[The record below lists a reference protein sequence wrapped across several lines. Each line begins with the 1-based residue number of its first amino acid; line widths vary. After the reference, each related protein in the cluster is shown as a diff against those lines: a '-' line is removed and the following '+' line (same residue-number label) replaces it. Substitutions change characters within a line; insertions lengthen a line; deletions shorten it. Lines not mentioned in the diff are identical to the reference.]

1 MLELLGDAG
10 TGRRA
15 RSRSAERQLPGLR
28 PHLRAR
34 QPGPGRRKPAQA
46 ASRSPRRRRAPMLS
60 APSALGAAA
69 PGAAAARRSGAG
81 GSTHGAG
88 GKPGRAG
95 RGAEPRPPPPHPL
108 PRPEEMLRP
117 GARFPRSWARRAA
130 GRPGLHRDTALLQT
144 RWPEERL
151 CCAMMKQ
158 VTPSPVSTELMTT
171 TDFYLWEDGYSGEAD
186 MLPEICEKQEIQGFA
201 RTFQPAVYLLLSLL
215 GTVGNGLVLLTRTRY
230 GQVHSITDVCLLH
243 LALSDLLLLLMLPFA
258 ITDKLQGWS
267 TGTAACR
274 ALQGLYAL
282 NFYSGFLF
290 LTCISV
296 DRYVAIVR
304 VSTAYRLRPRVR
316 RHGWLTAG
324 SAWLLATLLALPQF
338 IYSQA
343 EQHQDIRLC
352 RVVFPHVVSRV
363 ARGATNLV
371 QVVLG
376 FAVPFL
382 VMASCYTAVARTLL
396 AARGAQPHRALRV
409 LLALVLVFVA
419 LQLPHSL
426 MVLLDAAELLA
437 SWEMSCA
444 QSRRKDLALLVT
456 GGLAYLRCCLNP
468 LLYAFLGQRFRREL
482 WLLASDAGCV
492 GSLDPRCSGCP
503 SPCRRTSLSSCSDVV

>member
-1 MLELLGDAG
+1 MTE
-10 TGRRA
+10 
-15 RSRSAERQLPGLR
+15 
-28 PHLRAR
+28 
-34 QPGPGRRKPAQA
+34 
-46 ASRSPRRRRAPMLS
+46 
-60 APSALGAAA
+60 
-69 PGAAAARRSGAG
+69 
-81 GSTHGAG
+81 
-88 GKPGRAG
+88 
-95 RGAEPRPPPPHPL
+95 
-108 PRPEEMLRP
+108 
-117 GARFPRSWARRAA
+117 
-130 GRPGLHRDTALLQT
+130 
-144 RWPEERL
+144 
-151 CCAMMKQ
+151 Q
-158 VTPSPVSTELMTT
+158 VTPSPISTELMAT
-171 TDFYLWEDGYSGEAD
+171 TDFYPWEDGYSGEAG
-186 MLPEICEKQEIQGFA
+186 MLPELCEKQAVQGFA

-215 GTVGNGLVLLTRTRY
+215 GTVGNGLVLLTHTRY
-230 GQVHSITDVCLLH
+230 RQAHSVTDVCLLH
-243 LALSDLLLLLMLPFA
+243 LALSDLLLLLTLPFA
-258 ITDKLQGWS
+258 ITDTLQGWS
-267 TGTAACR
+267 PGTAACKVV
-274 ALQGLYAL
+274 QGLYAL

-296 DRYVAIVR
+296 DRYVAIVQVPAACR
-304 VSTAYRLRPRVR
+304 RRPRAR

-324 SAWLLATLLALPQF
+324 LAWLLAMLLALPQF

-343 EQHQDIRLC
+343 EQHQDLWLC
-352 RVVFPHVVSRV
+352 RVVFPRVVSRA

-382 VMASCYTAVARTLL
+382 VMASCYAAVARTLL

-492 GSLDPRCSGCP
+492 GSLDPRCPGCP
-503 SPCRRTSLSSCSDVV
+503 SPRRRTSLSSCMDVM

>member
-1 MLELLGDAG
+1 
-10 TGRRA
+10 
-15 RSRSAERQLPGLR
+15 
-28 PHLRAR
+28 
-34 QPGPGRRKPAQA
+34 
-46 ASRSPRRRRAPMLS
+46 
-60 APSALGAAA
+60 
-69 PGAAAARRSGAG
+69 
-81 GSTHGAG
+81 
-88 GKPGRAG
+88 
-95 RGAEPRPPPPHPL
+95 
-108 PRPEEMLRP
+108 
-117 GARFPRSWARRAA
+117 
-130 GRPGLHRDTALLQT
+130 
-144 RWPEERL
+144 
-151 CCAMMKQ
+151 
-158 VTPSPVSTELMTT
+158 TELMATT
-171 TDFYLWEDGYSGEAD
+171 EFYPWEEEYSGVAG
-186 MLPEICEKQEIQGFA
+186 MLPELCEKQEVQGFA
-201 RTFQPAVYLLLSLL
+201 RTFQPALYLLLSLL
-215 GTVGNGLVLLTRTRY
+215 GTVGNGLVLLTHTRY
-230 GQVHSITDVCLLH
+230 RRARSVTDVCLLH
-243 LALSDLLLLLMLPFA
+243 LALSDLLLLLTLPFA
-258 ITDKLQGWS
+258 VTDTLQGWS
-267 TGTAACR
+267 PGTAACK

-304 VSTAYRLRPRVR
+304 VPAACRLRPRAR

-324 SAWLLATLLALPQF
+324 LAWLLAMLLALPQF

-343 EQHQDIRLC
+343 EQHQELRIC
-352 RVVFPHVVSRV
+352 RVVFPHMVSRA
-363 ARGATNLV
+363 ARAATNLV

-382 VMASCYTAVARTLL
+382 VMASCYAAVARTLL

-437 SWEMSCA
+437 SWEVSCA

-492 GSLDPRCSGCP
+492 GPLDPRCPGCP
-503 SPCRRTSLSSCSDVV
+503 SPRRRASLSTCL

>member
-1 MLELLGDAG
+1 MQEQA
-10 TGRRA
+10 T
-15 RSRSAERQLPGLR
+15 SS
-28 PHLRAR
+28 
-34 QPGPGRRKPAQA
+34 PA
-46 ASRSPRRRRAPMLS
+46 L
-60 APSALGAAA
+60 
-69 PGAAAARRSGAG
+69 
-81 GSTHGAG
+81 T
-88 GKPGRAG
+88 
-95 RGAEPRPPPPHPL
+95 EP
-108 PRPEEMLRP
+108 
-117 GARFPRSWARRAA
+117 
-130 GRPGLHRDTALLQT
+130 TA
-144 RWPEERL
+144 
-151 CCAMMKQ
+151 
-158 VTPSPVSTELMTT
+158 T
-171 TDFYLWEDGYSGEAD
+171 TDFYPWEYGYSWKDG
-186 MLPEICEKQEIQGFA
+186 MLPELCEKQEVQGFA
-201 RTFQPAVYLLLSLL
+201 YTYQPAVYLLLSLL
-215 GTVGNGLVLLTRTRY
+215 GMVGNGLVLLTHIRY
-230 GQVHSITDVCLLH
+230 RRAHSITDVCLLH
-243 LALSDLLLLLMLPFA
+243 LALSDLLLLLTLPFA

-267 TGTAACR
+267 LGTAACK
-274 ALQGLYAL
+274 ALQGFYAL

-304 VSTAYRLRPRVR
+304 VPAACRLRPRAR

-324 SAWLLATLLALPQF
+324 LAWLLAALLALPQF
-338 IYSQA
+338 IYSRA
-343 EQHQDIRLC
+343 EQHQDLQIC
-352 RVVFPHVVSRV
+352 RVVFPHTVSRV
-363 ARGATNLV
+363 AQGAINLV

-382 VMASCYTAVARTLL
+382 VMVSCYAAVARTLL

-437 SWEMSCA
+437 SWEMTCA

-492 GSLDPRCSGCP
+492 GPLEQHCPSCP
-503 SPCRRTSLSSCSDVV
+503 SPRRRISVSTCQDVV

>member
-1 MLELLGDAG
+1 
-10 TGRRA
+10 
-15 RSRSAERQLPGLR
+15 
-28 PHLRAR
+28 
-34 QPGPGRRKPAQA
+34 
-46 ASRSPRRRRAPMLS
+46 
-60 APSALGAAA
+60 
-69 PGAAAARRSGAG
+69 
-81 GSTHGAG
+81 
-88 GKPGRAG
+88 
-95 RGAEPRPPPPHPL
+95 
-108 PRPEEMLRP
+108 
-117 GARFPRSWARRAA
+117 
-130 GRPGLHRDTALLQT
+130 TA
-144 RWPEERL
+144 
-151 CCAMMKQ
+151 
-158 VTPSPVSTELMTT
+158 T
-171 TDFYLWEDGYSGEAD
+171 TDFYDGYASGDE
-186 MLPEICEKQEIQGFA
+186 MLPELCEKQAVQGFA
-201 RTFQPAVYLLLSLL
+201 RTYQPAVYLLLSLL
-215 GTVGNGLVLLTRTRY
+215 GTAGNGLVLLTHTRY
-230 GQVHSITDVCLLH
+230 RRAHSVTDVCLLH
-243 LALSDLLLLLMLPFA
+243 LALSDLLLLLTLPFA
-258 ITDKLQGWS
+258 VTDTLQGWS
-267 TGTAACR
+267 PGTVACK

-304 VSTAYRLRPRVR
+304 VPAACRLRPRAR

-324 SAWLLATLLALPQF
+324 LAWLLATLLALPQF
-338 IYSQA
+338 VYSRA
-343 EQHQDIRLC
+343 EQHRDLQLC
-352 RVVFPHVVSRV
+352 RVVFPRAVSRA

-382 VMASCYTAVARTLL
+382 VMASCYAAVARTLL

-437 SWEMSCA
+437 SWELSCA

-492 GSLDPRCSGCP
+492 GPLEPRCPGCP
-503 SPCRRTSLSSCSDVV
+503 SPRRRTSLSTCQ

>member
-1 MLELLGDAG
+1 M
-10 TGRRA
+10 
-15 RSRSAERQLPGLR
+15 PGL
-28 PHLRAR
+28 P
-34 QPGPGRRKPAQA
+34 
-46 ASRSPRRRRAPMLS
+46 
-60 APSALGAAA
+60 ALGLGGEGLPWAWCCTLW
-69 PGAAAARRSGAG
+69 PGC
-81 GSTHGAG
+81 H
-88 GKPGRAG
+88 
-95 RGAEPRPPPPHPL
+95 
-108 PRPEEMLRP
+108 
-117 GARFPRSWARRAA
+117 
-130 GRPGLHRDTALLQT
+130 HRALLIQS
-144 RWPEERL
+144 PSVQ
-151 CCAMMKQ
+151 A
-158 VTPSPVSTELMTT
+158 TPSPISTELMATT
-171 TDFYLWEDGYSGEAD
+171 EFYWEDEYSGEAG
-186 MLPEICEKQEIQGFA
+186 MLPELCEKQEVQGFA
-201 RTFQPAVYLLLSLL
+201 RTFQPVVYLLLSLL
-215 GTVGNGLVLLTRTRY
+215 GTVGNGLVLLTHTRY
-230 GQVHSITDVCLLH
+230 RRAHSVTDVCLLH
-243 LALSDLLLLLMLPFA
+243 LALSDLLLLLTLPFA
-258 ITDKLQGWS
+258 VTDTLQGWS
-267 TGTAACR
+267 PGTAACK

-296 DRYVAIVR
+296 DRYVVIVQ
-304 VSTAYRLRPRVR
+304 VPAACRLRPRAR

-324 SAWLLATLLALPQF
+324 LAWLLATLLALPQF

-343 EQHQDIRLC
+343 EQHQDLRLC

-376 FAVPFL
+376 FVVPFL

-437 SWEMSCA
+437 SWEVSCA

-492 GSLDPRCSGCP
+492 GPLEPRCPGCP
-503 SPCRRTSLSSCSDVV
+503 SPRRRTSLSTYLDVV

>member
-1 MLELLGDAG
+1 MQGAG
-10 TGRRA
+10 WHLQGWHRA
-15 RSRSAERQLPGLR
+15 EVCSQRPCAAERAWEGERSSSRALGTPRVPVLLQPHSELPGLAETL
-28 PHLRAR
+28 PTPRA
-34 QPGPGRRKPAQA
+34 QP
-46 ASRSPRRRRAPMLS
+46 
-60 APSALGAAA
+60 
-69 PGAAAARRSGAG
+69 
-81 GSTHGAG
+81 
-88 GKPGRAG
+88 
-95 RGAEPRPPPPHPL
+95 E
-108 PRPEEMLRP
+108 
-117 GARFPRSWARRAA
+117 
-130 GRPGLHRDTALLQT
+130 
-144 RWPEERL
+144 
-151 CCAMMKQ
+151 
-158 VTPSPVSTELMTT
+158 
-171 TDFYLWEDGYSGEAD
+171 
-186 MLPEICEKQEIQGFA
+186 GFA
-201 RTFQPAVYLLLSLL
+201 RTYQPAVYLLLSLL
-215 GTVGNGLVLLTRTRY
+215 GTVGNGLVLLTHTRY
-230 GQVHSITDVCLLH
+230 RRAHSVTDVCLLH
-243 LALSDLLLLLMLPFA
+243 LALSDLLLLLTLPFA
-258 ITDKLQGWS
+258 VTDTLQGWS
-267 TGTAACR
+267 PGTAACK

-304 VSTAYRLRPRVR
+304 VPAACRLRPRAR

-324 SAWLLATLLALPQF
+324 LAWLLATLLALPQF
-338 IYSQA
+338 VYGQA
-343 EQHQDIRLC
+343 EQHQDLRLC
-352 RVVFPHVVSRV
+352 RVVFPRAVSRV

-396 AARGAQPHRALRV
+396 ATRGAQPHRALRV

-437 SWEMSCA
+437 SWEVSCA

-482 WLLASDAGCV
+482 WLLASDVGCV
-492 GSLDPRCSGCP
+492 GPLDPRCPSCP
-503 SPCRRTSLSSCSDVV
+503 SPRRRTSLSTCQDVM